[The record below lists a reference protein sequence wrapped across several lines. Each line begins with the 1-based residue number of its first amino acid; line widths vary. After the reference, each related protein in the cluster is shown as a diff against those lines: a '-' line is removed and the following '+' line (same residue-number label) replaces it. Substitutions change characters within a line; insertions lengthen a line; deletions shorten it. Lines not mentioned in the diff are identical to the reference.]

1 MLGYLSADIICSE
14 KRTVFRERSSRKTV
28 SFVLKWRF
36 RCSSLRS
43 FFNNIHEKNSPCSL
57 AESMWINPKQCK
69 NLKFFEFRTTNLVQK
84 VEIECKNLKLNWLIG
99 KSRKRK
105 SEMANQIF
113 CFQIKRTR
121 PGWRNSWCN
130 FSLIAWYACVPSAQ
144 PWEFFSC
151 IYY

>member
-14 KRTVFRERSSRKTV
+14 KRTVFRERRSRKTV

-43 FFNNIHEKNSPCSL
+43 FFNNIHEKIFPRSL
-57 AESMWINPKQCK
+57 AESMSINPKQCK
-69 NLKFFEFRTTNLVQK
+69 NLKFFEFRKTKLVQK

-99 KSRKRK
+99 KSRKRWPVK
-105 SEMANQIF
+105 SFVFKSSAHALGGAIHDAIF
-113 CFQIKRTR
+113 
-121 PGWRNSWCN
+121 
-130 FSLIAWYACVPSAQ
+130 
-144 PWEFFSC
+144 PWLRDMRAFLLLNHENFFSC